1 MQIYKAKMN
10 SQSLFRLILNKSF
23 KDLIFRSTTFKDRNF

>member
-1 MQIYKAKMN
+1 MQMYKVKMN

-23 KDLIFRSTTFKDRNF
+23 KDLIFSSKTFKDRNF